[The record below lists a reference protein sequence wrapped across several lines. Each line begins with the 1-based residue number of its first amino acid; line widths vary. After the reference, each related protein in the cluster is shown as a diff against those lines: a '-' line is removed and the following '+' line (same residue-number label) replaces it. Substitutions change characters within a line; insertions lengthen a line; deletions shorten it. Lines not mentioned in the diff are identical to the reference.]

1 MNYSDSADRPPP
13 EGFVRHG
20 RISPLTAPWE
30 PLYERALPDR
40 LVLGLWLR
48 TPHTNT
54 RGAAHGGLI
63 AALADKAMGLSC
75 AIVRGVSPAT
85 SSEPASFVTVSL
97 GVDYLETARIGQWFV
112 VDTSFVKAGRSLCFA
127 GADLTADGVLVARAH
142 ATFRV
147 VAPQTYASSSS

>member
-1 MNYSDSADRPPP
+1 MSVIADDLDTPPP
-13 EGFVRHG
+13 AGFVRHG
-20 RISPLTAPWE
+20 RRSPLTEPWE

-54 RGAAHGGLI
+54 RGSAHGGLI

-75 AIVRGVSPAT
+75 AIVRGINPAT
-85 SSEPASFVTVSL
+85 ASEPAGFVTVSL
-97 GVDYLETARIGQWFV
+97 AVDYLETARIGQWLA
-112 VDTSFVKAGRSLCFA
+112 VDTNFVKAGRSLCFA
-127 GADLTADGVLVARAH
+127 GADLTADGALVARAH

-147 VAPQTYASSSS
+147 VGAPAQSPG

>member
-1 MNYSDSADRPPP
+1 MNSSDPIERPPP

-20 RISPLTAPWE
+20 RVSPLTAPWE

-40 LVLGLWLR
+40 LLLGLWLR

-54 RGAAHGGLI
+54 RGSAHGGLI

-75 AIVRGVSPAT
+75 AVVRGITQAD
-85 SSEPASFVTVSL
+85 EDPASLVTVSL
-97 GVDYLETARIGQWFV
+97 SVDYLETARIGQWFV
-112 VDTSFVKAGRSLCFA
+112 IDTNFVKAGRSLCFT
-127 GADLTADGVLVARAH
+127 GADLTADGALVARAH

-147 VAPQTYASSSS
+147 VAPRTYASSSS

>member
-1 MNYSDSADRPPP
+1 MNAPDPIDSPPP

-20 RISPLTAPWE
+20 RRSPLTLPWE

-40 LVLGLWLR
+40 LLLGLWLR

-54 RGAAHGGLI
+54 RGSAHGGLI

-75 AIVRGVSPAT
+75 AIVRGISPLGAT
-85 SSEPASFVTVSL
+85 DAARFVTVSL
-97 GVDYLETARIGQWFV
+97 GVDYLETAKLGQWLEI
-112 VDTSFVKAGRSLCFA
+112 DTNFVKAGRSLCFT
-127 GADLTADGVLVARAH
+127 GADLTADGTLVARAH

-147 VAPQTYASSSS
+147 MEPRA